1 MHGQKRR
8 DVAKSMLNE
17 FNLEVGCTYET
28 EADMRRKEEGGT
40 IGNPWSVLLRGFFL
54 LLLLLPPPGRTKFV
68 RRATV
73 SLQGGTL
80 LWGGF
85 GSCVTPTK
93 ASTLPRIPV
102 VYIALPPLLRG
113 SNKDY
118 EWSDNDKV

>member
-1 MHGQKRR
+1 MDRNEGNVREER
-8 DVAKSMLNE
+8 DVAKSMSNE

-40 IGNPWSVLLRGFFL
+40 VGNPWSVLLRGFFL

-80 LWGGF
+80 LWGGSF
-85 GSCVTPTK
+85 LLDK
-93 ASTLPRIPV
+93 
-102 VYIALPPLLRG
+102 PLSFLR
-113 SNKDY
+113 K
-118 EWSDNDKV
+118 KI